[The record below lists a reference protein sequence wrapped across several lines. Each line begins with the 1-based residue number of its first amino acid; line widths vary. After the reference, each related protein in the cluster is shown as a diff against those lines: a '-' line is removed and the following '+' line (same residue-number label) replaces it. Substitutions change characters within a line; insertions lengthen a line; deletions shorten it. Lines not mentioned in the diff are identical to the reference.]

1 MIIDM
6 ILMEPEANNVPYAF
20 AIFVKL
26 QHMETSVMFAQIS
39 LFHFCQSGTLLSWV
53 IRFEWCLEKRNGKPT
68 IVIGWVMAWCAD
80 IGFAIDL

>member
-26 QHMETSVMFAQIS
+26 QHMKTSVMFAQIS
-39 LFHFCQSGTLLSWV
+39 LFHFCRSGTLLS
-53 IRFEWCLEKRNGKPT
+53 
-68 IVIGWVMAWCAD
+68 
-80 IGFAIDL
+80 

>member
-26 QHMETSVMFAQIS
+26 QHMRTSVMFAFTSVGVAHCFLES
-39 LFHFCQSGTLLSWV
+39 LGL
-53 IRFEWCLEKRNGKPT
+53 NG
-68 IVIGWVMAWCAD
+68 V
-80 IGFAIDL
+80 